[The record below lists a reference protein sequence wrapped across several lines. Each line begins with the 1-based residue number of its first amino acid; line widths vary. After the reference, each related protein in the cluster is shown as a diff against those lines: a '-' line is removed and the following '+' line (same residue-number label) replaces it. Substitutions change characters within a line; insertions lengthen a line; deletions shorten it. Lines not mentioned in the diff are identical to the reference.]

1 MDDNKYLH
9 AVIIQVFNYKITKLF
24 WLFSEIDYNNVK
36 NLIDYSNFDVI
47 TKLLMKQEF
56 SYFLVYQE
64 IKKIFYVL

>member
-1 MDDNKYLH
+1 MIINIYT
-9 AVIIQVFNYKITKLF
+9 VIIQVFNYKITKLF

>member
-24 WLFSEIDYNNVK
+24 WLFSEINYNNVK

>member
-56 SYFLVYQE
+56 SYFLVYEE

>member
-1 MDDNKYLH
+1 MDDNKYLY